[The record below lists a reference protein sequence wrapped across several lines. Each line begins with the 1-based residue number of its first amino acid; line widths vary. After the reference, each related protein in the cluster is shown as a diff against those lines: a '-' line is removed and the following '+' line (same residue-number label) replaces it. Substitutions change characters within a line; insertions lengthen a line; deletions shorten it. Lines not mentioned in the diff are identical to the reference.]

1 MCSVMMEDH
10 YTIYTELPDPR
21 LAAVTTLRSSK
32 ADYRPQPYHLHRLHQ
47 PHLQVQRVHSPQP
60 PLGLELRVPS
70 ALDAYLT
77 AHQSLH
83 FHQLLQ
89 QQQHQQAHQQLQLL
103 RQQQQQQ
110 QQVEEEAEPEQTH
123 VTCLYPEILALIFGY
138 LDVAG
143 KGRAAQVCTSW
154 RDAAYQKSVWRGVE
168 AKLHL
173 RRATNPALFQ
183 SLVWRGIKKVQVLS
197 LKKSLRE
204 VVVYVPALTSLNL
217 SGIYNVTDL
226 GLSNAFMNDL
236 PTLTE
241 LNLSLCKQ
249 LTDGAMGRIAQHL
262 KNLETLRLEGCSNI
276 TNTGLLLIAWG
287 LKRLRRLDL
296 RSCWLV
302 SDQGIGHLSGLNRET
317 APGNLELEYLGLQ
330 DCQRLS
336 DDALRHIAT
345 GLKKLRSVNL
355 SFCVGICD
363 AGLRH
368 LAKMPQLE
376 SINLRA
382 CDNITDAGVSYLA
395 EGGARLTQLDVSF
408 CDKITDTALQHISQ
422 SLYSLRS
429 LSLSACP
436 VTDEGIKRIARVL
449 ADLDTL
455 NIGQCHHITDDG
467 LQAVA
472 EACVHLQYI
481 DLYGCI
487 GISRAAMESLMK
499 MPKLATINLGLGHV
513 AER

>member
-1 MCSVMMEDH
+1 MMEEH
-10 YTIYTELPDPR
+10 HPLIYTELPDHR
-21 LAAVTTLRSSK
+21 LANVTTIRSSK
-32 ADYRPQPYHLHRLHQ
+32 SDYHRPQPYHLHRLHQ

-60 PLGLELRVPS
+60 QLGLELRVPS
-70 ALDAYLT
+70 ALDAYHHLQ
-77 AHQSLH
+77 HQH
-83 FHQLLQ
+83 HYHHLLQ
-89 QQQHQQAHQQLQLL
+89 QQQHQQAHQQLLL

-110 QQVEEEAEPEQTH
+110 QVEDEAEQEQTH
-123 VTCLYPEILALIFGY
+123 VTCLYPEILALIFSY
-138 LDVAG
+138 LDVSG
-143 KGRAAQVCTSW
+143 KGRAAQVCTAW

-173 RRATNPALFQ
+173 RRSNPSLFQ
-183 SLVWRGIKKVQVLS
+183 SLVWRGIKRVQVLS

-204 VVVYVPALTSLNL
+204 VVVGVPALTSLNL
-217 SGIYNVTDL
+217 SGIYNVTDV
-226 GLSNAFMNDL
+226 GLSHAFVTDL

-249 LTDGAMGRIAQHL
+249 LTDTAVGRIAQHV

-302 SDQGIGHLSGLNRET
+302 SDQGIAHLSGLNPET
-317 APGNLELEYLGLQ
+317 ADGNLELEYLGLQ

-336 DDALRHIAT
+336 DEALRHMST
-345 GLKKLRSVNL
+345 GLKKLKSVNL

-368 LAKMPQLE
+368 LARMPQLE

-382 CDNITDAGVSYLA
+382 CEYITDTGVSYLA
-395 EGGARLTQLDVSF
+395 EGGAKLSQLDVSF
-408 CDKITDTALQHISQ
+408 CDKITDSALQHISQ
-422 SLYSLRS
+422 SLYGLRS

-436 VTDEGIKRIARVL
+436 VTDDGIKRIARML

-455 NIGQCHHITDDG
+455 NIGQCRHLTDAG
-467 LQAVA
+467 LHTVA
-472 EACVHLQYI
+472 ETCKNLKYI
-481 DLYGCI
+481 DLYGCT

-513 AER
+513 AVR